1 LTAVNDERKCT
12 PTTKKKIAYFYTSVL
27 VQKLVISRLF
37 LAAVK
42 LQNPKSFKKYF
53 LFENLLSPGMKNG

>member
-1 LTAVNDERKCT
+1 MHSNDKE
-12 PTTKKKIAYFYTSVL
+12 KKSYFYTSVL
-27 VQKLVISRLF
+27 VLKLVISRLF